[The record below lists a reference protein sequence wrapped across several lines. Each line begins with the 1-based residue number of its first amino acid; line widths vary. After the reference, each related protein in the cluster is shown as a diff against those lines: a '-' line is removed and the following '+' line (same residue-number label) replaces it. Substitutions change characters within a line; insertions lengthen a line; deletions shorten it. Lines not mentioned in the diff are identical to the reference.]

1 VAPAPIENKLKESF
15 FIEQVALVGDGR
27 KFVAALIIPNFEQLK
42 SWCAEQGIV
51 YDGPEQIVKNTQV
64 RKKYMDI
71 VNEFNVHF
79 GKVEQV
85 KMIALLAEE
94 WSVESGELTPTM
106 KLRRKA
112 ISTKYQSIIE
122 SFFD

>member
-1 VAPAPIENKLKESF
+1 
-15 FIEQVALVGDGR
+15 
-27 KFVAALIIPNFEQLK
+27 
-42 SWCAEQGIV
+42 
-51 YDGPEQIVKNTQV
+51 
-64 RKKYMDI
+64 MDI